1 MPMAQVI
8 DEAAVK
14 VLKDKHLRVTPQ
26 RQIVLHYLMTHHN
39 HPDVGTMFDELK
51 PVHQG
56 LSLATIY
63 NTLNTLVE
71 TGIVIELEN
80 GDAGTHYDY
89 FGRPHFHAVCQNC
102 GKITDI
108 FYDDFANLESAAVKQ
123 SGYMIT
129 EDHIELYGYCPD
141 CQRKLGLTP
150 DAK

>member
-1 MPMAQVI
+1 MAEII
-8 DEAAVK
+8 DEAAVQM
-14 VLKDKHLRVTPQ
+14 LKQNKLRVTPQ

-39 HPDVGTMFDELK
+39 HPDVGTLFNELTAA
-51 PVHQG
+51 HQD

-71 TGIVIELEN
+71 TGLVIELEN

-108 FYDDFANLESAAVKQ
+108 FYDDFSNLEQAAIKQ
-123 SGYMIT
+123 SGYLIT
-129 EDHIELYGYCPD
+129 EDHIELYGYCPE
-141 CQRKLGLTP
+141 CQKKLGLTAP
-150 DAK
+150 KPIN